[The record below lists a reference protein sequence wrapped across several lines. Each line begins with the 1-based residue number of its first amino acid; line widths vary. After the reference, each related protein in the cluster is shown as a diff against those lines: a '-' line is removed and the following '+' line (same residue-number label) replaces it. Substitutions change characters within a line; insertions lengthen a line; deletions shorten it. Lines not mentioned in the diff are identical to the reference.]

1 MIIRKIR
8 NSNTARE
15 EINCQYL
22 LLVGHLILTISESV
36 HKLLDLSRNINR
48 FGRNKIRGIDNLEN
62 EAVYPI
68 RCTDG
73 NTAGLNPH
81 IILIKV

>member
-22 LLVGHLILTISESV
+22 LLVGHLILNISESV
-36 HKLLDLSRNINR
+36 HKLLDLSRNINSLVET
-48 FGRNKIRGIDNLEN
+48 KLE
-62 EAVYPI
+62 E
-68 RCTDG
+68 
-73 NTAGLNPH
+73 
-81 IILIKV
+81 